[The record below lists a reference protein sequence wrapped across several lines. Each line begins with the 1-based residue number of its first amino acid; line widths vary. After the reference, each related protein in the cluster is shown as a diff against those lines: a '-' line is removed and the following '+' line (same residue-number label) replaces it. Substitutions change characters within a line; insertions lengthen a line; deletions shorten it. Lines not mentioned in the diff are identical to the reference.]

1 MGFNT
6 EINNKPLQFLKKTDR
21 VFQKEIQSFLEH
33 TQLPLYTF
41 QFVKQTSEDFL
52 KQKACFW
59 WDHPTHFRSNWL
71 ILNDN
76 WQAVFINPKEPAN
89 TNTARIPLLRANV
102 KQQGPFV
109 LEVMVDTVER
119 IVWVVDVL
127 HAKGEDCFN
136 TMTFIE
142 RFEIVQKVLKN
153 CIQSHAVLQSCEVKL
168 APWKQL
174 TAFSNYSPNEKCCV
188 SFVSNEP
195 GQRRHVWKN
204 TVEKLNVVNHRIPDN
219 TSVKH
224 SGAKHS
230 STKQPS
236 QYGFIDDVKEEPVLK
251 KEVVVQA
258 SGPAPNPEPL
268 PIELS
273 EDKFPVLV
281 NKKYTKAIAYKDP
294 KATGP
299 DLYLLEHIDGSQ
311 LGTLA
316 LRSMQL
322 RILLRKAVD
331 SRSKVP
337 VSIAWYEPFQKYEIK
352 SIID

>member
-6 EINNKPLQFLKKTDR
+6 EINSKPLQFLKKTDR

-52 KQKACFW
+52 KHKACFW

-89 TNTARIPLLRANV
+89 TSTARIPLLRANV

-109 LEVMVDTVER
+109 LEVMVDSVER

-174 TAFSNYSPNEKCCV
+174 NAFSNYSPNEKCCV

-204 TVEKLNVVNHRIPDN
+204 AVEKNVPVNHRSLEN
-219 TSVKH
+219 RSLEH
-224 SGAKHS
+224 RSQ
-230 STKQPS
+230 KQTPH
-236 QYGFIDDVKEEPVLK
+236 YAFIDDVKEEPTLK
-251 KEVVVQA
+251 KEVLVPA
-258 SGPAPNPEPL
+258 SKPAPEPVHT
-268 PIELS
+268 EVN
-273 EDKFPVLV
+273 EDKFPALV

-331 SRSKVP
+331 SRTKVP

>member
-6 EINNKPLQFLKKTDR
+6 EINSKPLQFLKKTDR

-89 TNTARIPLLRANV
+89 TSTARIPLLRANV

-119 IVWVVDVL
+119 IVWVVDIL

-174 TAFSNYSPNEKCCV
+174 STFSNYSLNEKCCV
-188 SFVSNEP
+188 TFVSNEP

-204 TVEKLNVVNHRIPDN
+204 TVEKNVTVNNRSLEHRSLEHRSLE
-219 TSVKH
+219 TRSQ
-224 SGAKHS
+224 
-230 STKQPS
+230 KQAP
-236 QYGFIDDVKEEPVLK
+236 QYAFIDDVKEELEQKAVPVPK
-251 KEVVVQA
+251 
-258 SGPAPNPEPL
+258 PEPL

-273 EDKFPVLV
+273 EDTFSVLV

-322 RILLRKAVD
+322 RILLRKAID
-331 SRSKVP
+331 LRTKVP

>member
-6 EINNKPLQFLKKTDR
+6 EINSKPLQFLKKTDR

-52 KQKACFW
+52 KHKACFW

-89 TNTARIPLLRANV
+89 TSTARIPLLRANV

-109 LEVMVDTVER
+109 LEVMVDSVER

-174 TAFSNYSPNEKCCV
+174 NAFSNYSLNEKCCV

-204 TVEKLNVVNHRIPDN
+204 TLEKNVTVNHRSLENRSQKP
-219 TSVKH
+219 
-224 SGAKHS
+224 
-230 STKQPS
+230 PP
-236 QYGFIDDVKEEPVLK
+236 QYGFIDDVKEEPEQETK
-251 KEVVVQA
+251 
-258 SGPAPNPEPL
+258 PEPQ
-268 PIELS
+268 PIEVS
-273 EDKFPVLV
+273 EDKFPALV

-294 KATGP
+294 KGTGP

-331 SRSKVP
+331 LRTKVP

>member
-1 MGFNT
+1 MFGGAAPAAPAAPVVAAPIANAGA
-6 EINNKPLQFLKKTDR
+6 LK
-21 VFQKEIQSFLEH
+21 LAN
-33 TQLPLYTF
+33 
-41 QFVKQTSEDFL
+41 L
-52 KQKACFW
+52 KGHIP
-59 WDHPTHFRSNWL
+59 D
-71 ILNDN
+71 
-76 WQAVFINPKEPAN
+76 AVIAMIPD
-89 TNTARIPLLRANV
+89 TARIPLLRANV